1 MLDHVCVCAADDRRL
16 DGDRDGDVERFAV
29 HAGRPDLDRRR
40 ACRRGRAAEPHLIS
54 QAVTVQPQPVRQR
67 PLDDL
72 VSDLRAVRGRGVA
85 LQYLAVTVLVSGHI
99 VACCAGERDGLRD
112 RKVDRDDKRRIA
124 ACRGDLDRRCAG
136 RRGRAADDAVAER
149 QPCGQRPLRDLI
161 SRRGAVRRRHVERLR
176 QRMPF
181 FAADA
186 VRRRTGELDL
196 QKQRERVK
204 ALLDRRIGGDLDSP
218 RRQDADQAVAARS
231 DFCQDVG

>member
-1 MLDHVCVCAADDRRL
+1 MLDHVCVCAADDRRPA
-16 DGDRDGDVERFAV
+16 GDRDGDIERFAV

-54 QAVTVQPQPVRQR
+54 QAVTVQPQTVRQR
-67 PLDDL
+67 ALDDL
-72 VSDLRAVRGRGVA
+72 ISDLRAVRGRGVA

-99 VACCAGERDGLRD
+99 VACCAGQRDGLRD

-124 ACRGDLDRRCAG
+124 ACRGDLDRRCA
-136 RRGRAADDAVAER
+136 ER

-161 SRRGAVRRRHVERLR
+161 SQRGAVRRRHVERLR
-176 QRMPF
+176 QRMSF

-186 VRRRTGELDL
+186 VSCRAGELDL
-196 QKQRERVK
+196 QKRCERVK

-218 RRQDADQAVAARS
+218 RRQDADQAVAARG